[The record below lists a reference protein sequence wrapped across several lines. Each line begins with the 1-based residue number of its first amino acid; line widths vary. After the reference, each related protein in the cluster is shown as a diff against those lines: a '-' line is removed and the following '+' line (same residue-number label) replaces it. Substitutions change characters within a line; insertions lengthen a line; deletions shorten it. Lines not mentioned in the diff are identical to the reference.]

1 MNSANAS
8 ESEGKH
14 YQWSLR
20 HLVKR
25 NVELADSRWRPISL
39 SQPQLSAYFL
49 QSFKESKVKLIQDSD
64 FTCLNRKHSKK
75 MKGPTQYHTMFLS
88 KHIWGELFFLISVTE
103 KTWKK
108 VPLFGSTR

>member
-14 YQWSLR
+14 YQWSWRNLI
-20 HLVKR
+20 KR
-25 NVELADSRWRPISL
+25 NAELADSRWRPISL

-75 MKGPTQYHTMFLS
+75 MKGPTQYHAMFLS
-88 KHIWGELFFLISVTE
+88 KHIRRELFFLISVTE
-103 KTWKK
+103 ETWN
-108 VPLFGSTR
+108 